1 MRTNQVTE
9 INVYHTPDKG
19 SKPDLKNQSHL
30 KTTIPSVY
38 QGS

>member
-1 MRTNQVTE
+1 MRNKHITE

-30 KTTIPSVY
+30 KTTVPSVF
-38 QGS
+38 